1 MNENVICKEKF
12 NIWVD
17 RILDNCY
24 KVTGI
29 TSKDVEDIHGSFLA
43 KTLLS
48 REEFSELYKE
58 PYEKFGKFLIV
69 MKNHDNLRIINIT
82 NGKSGYSKRNV
93 GDFFD
98 AKIALAVAWAR
109 YCKNT
114 IPKLKTYFTKKQ
126 FLDLENGNVFY
137 SKSGQKFI
145 VIGIEPQTK
154 DMMVVYREKDKNLK
168 EIVTIPYIKETYS
181 FKKG

>member
-1 MNENVICKEKF
+1 MNENVISKEKF

-29 TSKDVEDIHGSFLA
+29 TFKDVENVHGSFLT
-43 KTLLS
+43 KGLLS
-48 REEFSELYKE
+48 SEEFSDLYDD

-69 MKNHDNLRIINIT
+69 MKNHDNLRIINII

-109 YCKNT
+109 YCKNP
-114 IPKLKTYFTKKQ
+114 IPR
-126 FLDLENGNVFY
+126 ENNTF
-137 SKSGQKFI
+137 
-145 VIGIEPQTK
+145 
-154 DMMVVYREKDKNLK
+154 KN
-168 EIVTIPYIKETYS
+168 
-181 FKKG
+181 

>member
-29 TSKDVEDIHGSFLA
+29 TSKDVEDIHGSFLT
-43 KTLLS
+43 KSILS
-48 REEFSELYKE
+48 DEEFSELYDE
-58 PYEKFGKFLIV
+58 PYEKFGKFLMV
-69 MKNHDNLRIINIT
+69 MKNHDNLRIINII

-98 AKIALAVAWAR
+98 PKVALAVAWAR
-109 YCKNT
+109 YCKNP
-114 IPKLKTYFTKKQ
+114 IP
-126 FLDLENGNVFY
+126 
-137 SKSGQKFI
+137 GQKD
-145 VIGIEPQTK
+145 T
-154 DMMVVYREKDKNLK
+154 
-168 EIVTIPYIKETYS
+168 
-181 FKKG
+181 FKK